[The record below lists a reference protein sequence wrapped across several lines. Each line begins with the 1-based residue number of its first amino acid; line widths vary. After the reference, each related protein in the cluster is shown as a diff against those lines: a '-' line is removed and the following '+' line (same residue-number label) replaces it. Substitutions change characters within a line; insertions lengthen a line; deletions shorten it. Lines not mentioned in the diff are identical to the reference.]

1 MWGKKT
7 WLGAN
12 AVIYTHFKFLVGPL
26 DDAKWKIQLEDT
38 LPKRPCADQ
47 CGDMS
52 KRWSCGTLEEG
63 YQHVMADAM
72 ADIEDDIMKQIQDSN
87 PW

>member
-1 MWGKKT
+1 
-7 WLGAN
+7 
-12 AVIYTHFKFLVGPL
+12 
-26 DDAKWKIQLEDT
+26 
-38 LPKRPCADQ
+38 
-47 CGDMS
+47 MS

-87 PW
+87 P